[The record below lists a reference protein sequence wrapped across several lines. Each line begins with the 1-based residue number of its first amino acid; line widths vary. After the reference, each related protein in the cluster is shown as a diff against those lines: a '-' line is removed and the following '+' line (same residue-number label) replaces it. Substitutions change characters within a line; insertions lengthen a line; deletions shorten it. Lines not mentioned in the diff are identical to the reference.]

1 MSPLSSLDL
10 LTKLISF
17 DTTSRTS
24 NLGLID
30 FVRNYLNDYGV
41 QSTLIHNEEG
51 DRANLYATIGP
62 DDIGG
67 IMLSG
72 HTDVVPVTG
81 QAWDSDPY
89 KLIERDGLLY
99 GRGSSDMKGFIANI
113 LAALPIMTQ
122 GKLTTPLHIALS
134 YDEEI
139 GCVGAADMVQK
150 LKHLE
155 VKPKFGIIG
164 EPTLMKSIVG
174 HKGKRSFRVTF
185 TGHSCHSAYINDGV
199 NAVEF
204 AAKLVVFIQQMNKKL
219 LERGQTDSGYSV
231 EHSTFHTGLINGGTV
246 INIVPKTCHFD
257 FEIRHLPQ
265 DDIVALLGEIESYAI
280 NDLLPAMQAIN
291 RASKLEFKT
300 LSAYP
305 GLHNHAE
312 SECVQM
318 VCDLTNHPCTSEK
331 VSFGTEAGLFQ
342 NHMDIS
348 CVVCG
353 PGSIEQAH
361 KPNEYISHT
370 QLIEC
375 DAFMQKL
382 TQQCIAS

>member
-1 MSPLSSLDL
+1 MPTLTSQELLS
-10 LTKLISF
+10 KLISF

-30 FVRNYLNDYGV
+30 FVRNYLNDCGAD
-41 QSTLIHNEEG
+41 SALIHNDEG

-89 KLIERDGLLY
+89 QLVERDGLLY

-113 LAALPIMTQ
+113 MAALPEMTKS
-122 GKLTTPLHIALS
+122 KLATPLHIALS
-134 YDEEI
+134 YDEEV

-174 HKGKRSFRVTF
+174 HKGKCSFRVNF
-185 TGHSCHSAYINDGV
+185 TGHSCHSAYIDDGV

-204 AAKLVVFIQQMNKKL
+204 AAQLVVFIQKMNQKL

-231 EHSTFHTGLINGGTV
+231 KHSSFHTGLISGGTV

-265 DDIVALLGEIESYAI
+265 DDIFALLGEIENYAM
-280 NDLLPAMQAIN
+280 NDLLPAMQA
-291 RASKLEFKT
+291 RHPASDIEFTT

-312 SECVQM
+312 SECAQM
-318 VCDLTNHPCTSEK
+318 VCDLTNHACSSEK

-342 NHMDIS
+342 DHMDIS

-361 KPNEYISHT
+361 KPNEFISYA
-370 QLIEC
+370 QLLES

-382 TQQCIAS
+382 VNHCLIK